1 MPDHPS
7 TRGVD
12 VAAPS
17 RKAGGPTGDTGATS
31 LGRRR
36 AGEDTTGTQAVYAE
50 LHATPE
56 FTDLRRRYRGFVFP
70 ATVAFLAWYLLYVV
84 MSMWA
89 EDFMATKLVGNIN
102 VGLVFGLLQF
112 VTTFGL
118 AWLYARHANKSFDP
132 IAEELEGRFNTA
144 TGRHGS
150 LHSNQDGPR

>member
-1 MPDHPS
+1 VTGPS
-7 TRGVD
+7 DR
-12 VAAPS
+12 
-17 RKAGGPTGDTGATS
+17 AGGSSGATAAGS
-31 LGRRR
+31 LRKG
-36 AGEDTTGTQAVYAE
+36 AGGGSVPGYDRAVYEE
-50 LHATPE
+50 LHATAE
-56 FTDLRRRYRGFVFP
+56 FADLRRRYRGFVFP

-89 EDFMATKLVGNIN
+89 EDFMATKIAGNVN

-144 TGRHGS
+144 TGRYGS
-150 LHSNQDGPR
+150 LHGHQDGAR